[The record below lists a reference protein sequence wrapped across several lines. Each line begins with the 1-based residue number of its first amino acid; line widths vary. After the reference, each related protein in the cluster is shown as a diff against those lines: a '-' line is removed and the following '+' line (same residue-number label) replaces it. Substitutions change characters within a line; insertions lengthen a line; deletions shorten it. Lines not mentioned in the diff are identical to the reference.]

1 MTAPLTHPVVK
12 LGVSPPYELVCSPAF
27 LLKRLGWAIKD
38 RTVAAFEAAGAS
50 PYHYSV
56 LAVLEESPRE
66 TQATIADALGYDRSW
81 LVGLLDE
88 LEEAGLIERRRDPA
102 DRRRHLVS
110 LEPAGKKRLAELRSI
125 SKGVEE
131 EFLAP
136 LDPEQREQLHTI
148 LLTLATHHDPRYA
161 PDSPAPDSPAP
172 DSPAPGSH
180 APGNHAPGGPAAALH
195 ETPAG

>member
-1 MTAPLTHPVVK
+1 MVK
-12 LGVSPPYELVCSPAF
+12 LGVRPPYELVSSTAF
-27 LLKRLGWAIKD
+27 LLKRLGWAVKD
-38 RTVAAFEAAGAS
+38 RTFEAFEAAGES

-56 LAVLEESPRE
+56 LAVLEESARE

-110 LEPAGKKRLAELRSI
+110 LNPAGKKKLARLRAI
-125 SKGVEE
+125 SQGVEE

-136 LDPEQREQLHTI
+136 LDPAQRGQLHTV
-148 LLTLATHHDPRYA
+148 LLQLAAHHDPRYA
-161 PDSPAPDSPAP
+161 L
-172 DSPAPGSH
+172 
-180 APGNHAPGGPAAALH
+180 GNGLK
-195 ETPAG
+195 TPTA

>member
-1 MTAPLTHPVVK
+1 MTAQPPVIAAKTAEKPGVK
-12 LGVSPPYELVCSPAF
+12 PPYELVCSPAY

-38 RTVAAFEAAGAS
+38 ASLEAFEAAGES

-66 TQATIADALGYDRSW
+66 TQATIADSLGYDRSW

-88 LEEAGLIERRRDPA
+88 LEEKGLIERRRDPA
-102 DRRRHLVS
+102 DRRRHLVT
-110 LEPAGKKRLAELRSI
+110 LQPAGKQKLAELRAI

-136 LDPEQREQLHTI
+136 LDAEQRATLHQL
-148 LLTLATHHDPRYA
+148 LLQLASHRDPRYA
-161 PDSPAPDSPAP
+161 P
-172 DSPAPGSH
+172 
-180 APGNHAPGGPAAALH
+180 GNGK
-195 ETPAG
+195 T

>member
-1 MTAPLTHPVVK
+1 MSTPLSNPVVK
-12 LGVSPPYELVCSPAF
+12 LGVRPPYELVCSTAF

-38 RTVAAFEAAGAS
+38 RTFAAFEAAGES

-56 LAVLEESPRE
+56 LAVLEESARE

-110 LEPAGKKRLAELRSI
+110 LKPAGKKKLAHLRAI
-125 SKGVEE
+125 SKAVEE
-131 EFLAP
+131 EFLGP
-136 LDPEQREQLHTI
+136 LDAEQRDQLHAV
-148 LLTLATHHDPRYA
+148 LLTLAAHHDPRYA
-161 PDSPAPDSPAP
+161 P
-172 DSPAPGSH
+172 GSGQKITGQTITGH
-180 APGNHAPGGPAAALH
+180 S
-195 ETPAG
+195 TPPV

>member
-1 MTAPLTHPVVK
+1 MTAQPPVIAAKSAEKAAVK
-12 LGVSPPYELVCSPAF
+12 PPYELVCSPAY

-38 RTVAAFEAAGAS
+38 ASLEAFEAAGES

-66 TQATIADALGYDRSW
+66 TQATIADSLGYDRSW

-88 LEEAGLIERRRDPA
+88 LEEKGLIERRRDPA
-102 DRRRHLVS
+102 DRRRHLVT
-110 LEPAGKKRLAELRSI
+110 LQPAGKKKLAELRAI

-136 LDPEQREQLHTI
+136 LDAEQRETLHRLLLQLAAHR
-148 LLTLATHHDPRYA
+148 DPRYA
-161 PDSPAPDSPAP
+161 PGN
-172 DSPAPGSH
+172 GS
-180 APGNHAPGGPAAALH
+180 N
-195 ETPAG
+195 